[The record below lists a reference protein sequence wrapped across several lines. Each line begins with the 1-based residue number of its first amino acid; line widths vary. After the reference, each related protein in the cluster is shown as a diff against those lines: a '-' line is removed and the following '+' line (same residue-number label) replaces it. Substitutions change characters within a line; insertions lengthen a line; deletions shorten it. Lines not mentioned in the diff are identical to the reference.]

1 MIGGGKMAG
10 TRVKIKVD
18 DGEFDAYLA
27 KPQKGRGPGVVV
39 IQEIFGVNQVMRDIC
54 DRLAAAGFCAICPDL
69 FWRQQPGID
78 ITDKTEAEWQKAFAL
93 YKGFNVDKGI
103 ADIGA
108 TIDQF
113 KAMKGVAERVGAVG
127 YCLGGLLAFLTAAR
141 TKADA
146 CVGYYG
152 VGIEN
157 YLAEARKINKPLMLH
172 IAEKDSYCKPDA
184 QAKIKTAV
192 GAIKNA
198 ELHSYA
204 GIEHA
209 FARPG
214 GQHFDK
220 AAASFADART
230 LKFFKDNL
238 T

>member
-1 MIGGGKMAG
+1 MI
-10 TRVKIKVD
+10 
-18 DGEFDAYLA
+18 
-27 KPQKGRGPGVVV
+27 
-39 IQEIFGVNQVMRDIC
+39 
-54 DRLAAAGFCAICPDL
+54 
-69 FWRQQPGID
+69 
-78 ITDKTEAEWQKAFAL
+78 
-93 YKGFNVDKGI
+93 
-103 ADIGA
+103 
-108 TIDQF
+108 
-113 KAMKGVAERVGAVG
+113 
-127 YCLGGLLAFLTAAR
+127 
-141 TKADA
+141 
-146 CVGYYG
+146 
-152 VGIEN
+152 